1 MSTITPQQ
9 ALHRLAALCS
19 RGECCIYDLRRK
31 MIRWEL
37 SETVQQQII
46 RQLQKEQFLNEQRFC
61 MAYVKDKSKY
71 NRWGINKIRY
81 ELKKKQIADALINE
95 ALSAIDPQDNREQL
109 RQLLESK
116 RKSVKGNSAY
126 EINQKLVRFAV
137 GRGFSYDDIAAIL
150 QL

>member
-1 MSTITPQQ
+1 
-9 ALHRLAALCS
+9 
-19 RGECCIYDLRRK
+19 
-31 MIRWEL
+31 
-37 SETVQQQII
+37 
-46 RQLQKEQFLNEQRFC
+46 

-81 ELKKKQIADALINE
+81 ELKKKQIADVLINE